1 VIQPVLLGGLFIG
14 VLSALPIINIAN
26 CCCLWITGGG
36 VLAGYLAQQ
45 NEGPSGLSR
54 KPLTPGRGALLGFA
68 AGMVG
73 AFVWLVAMLALDVVV
88 APLQE
93 RMVAE
98 MVRSATDMPPEVRAW
113 LELLADRASSP
124 FRMVAGLMFQLL
136 AGAIFAT
143 LGGLLAAVF
152 FRRNV
157 APALGG
163 DAIVPP
169 PLPPEA

>member
-1 VIQPVLLGGLFIG
+1 MIQPALLGGLFIG
-14 VLSALPIINIAN
+14 VLSALPIISIAN
-26 CCCLWITGGG
+26 CCCLWIAGGG

-45 NEGPSGLSR
+45 DSAR
-54 KPLTPGRGALLGFA
+54 PLTPGRGALLGFT

-73 AFVWLVAMLALDVVV
+73 AFVWLVTTLVLDVVV

-93 RMVAE
+93 RIVAE
-98 MVRSATDMPPEVRAW
+98 MVRNATDMPPEVRAW

-143 LGGLLAAVF
+143 LGGLLAPVF
-152 FRRNV
+152 LRRSV
-157 APALGG
+157 APAL
-163 DAIVPP
+163 DRESTVPP

>member
-1 VIQPVLLGGLFIG
+1 MFQPALLGGLFIG
-14 VLSALPIINIAN
+14 VLSALPIVNVAN

-45 NEGPSGLSR
+45 DDPR
-54 KPLTPGRGALLGFA
+54 PITVGRGAVAGLL
-68 AGMVG
+68 AGMAG
-73 AFVWLVAMLALDVVV
+73 AFIWLIAALALDVVI

-98 MVRSATDMPPEVRAW
+98 MVRSARDMPPEVRAW
-113 LELLADRASSP
+113 LELLANRASSP
-124 FRMVAGLMFQLL
+124 FRLAAGFMFQLL

-152 FRRNV
+152 FRRDPPPV
-157 APALGG
+157 
-163 DAIVPP
+163 VPP
-169 PLPPEA
+169 PLPPQ